1 MTNAHDDECEAEF
14 ISGAMSWTLCR
25 CDERADDHVHDPD
38 APLGD
43 D

>member
-1 MTNAHDDECEAEF
+1 MTTSHDDECEAEF
-14 ISGAMSWTLCR
+14 VEGAMSWTLCR